1 MQAGPGA
8 SLKGNRMSLAVLA
21 SRALCGLQALP
32 VLVEVHVGTGLPS
45 FTVVG
50 LPDAGVR
57 ESRERVRSAIINS
70 GYDFPAGRITANLAP
85 ADLPKESGRFDLP
98 IALGVLLASGQVA
111 CGPDQRDGPDLRS
124 YVFAGELSLTGAVVK
139 VGAPLAIAL
148 AVASSQPGASL
159 ILPADGAQMA
169 AAVPGITVLAA
180 HCLADVVAHF
190 TGAAALPAVA
200 AAPFV
205 AAPGSWPCLSDV
217 KGQAVARR
225 VLEVAAAGGHS
236 LLMTGPPGVGKS
248 MLAQRLPGILPRLDS
263 EQILD
268 VAALKSISGQG
279 DVLDD
284 MPPFRAPHHSASMPA
299 LVGGGIYPRPGE
311 ISLAH
316 HGVLFLD
323 ELPEFQRPVLEAL
336 REPLETGVVTIARA
350 LRSSQFPARFQ
361 LIAAMNPC
369 PCGWLGHSR
378 MQCMCRADRIER
390 YRSKVSGPFLD
401 RIDLNITLAPTEVD
415 WAEAPPAEPSEAVRE
430 RVLLSRDR
438 QQRRQGVL
446 NAGLESGQMDNACP
460 LDEAASQVLKQGM
473 LRWNWS
479 ARAAHRVIRVA
490 RTLADL
496 QDSDRI
502 LSVHIAEAMRYRQ
515 PWPVLANALDKAR
528 HIVV

>member
-1 MQAGPGA
+1 
-8 SLKGNRMSLAVLA
+8 MSLAVLA
-21 SRALCGLQALP
+21 SRTFCGLQALP
-32 VLVEVHVGTGLPS
+32 VLVEVHVGSGLPS
-45 FTVVG
+45 FSVVG

-111 CGPDQRDGPDLRS
+111 CGPGQRDGPDVQS

-148 AVASSQPGASL
+148 AVARSQPGAVL

-169 AAVPGITVLAA
+169 AVVPGITVLAA
-180 HCLADVVAHF
+180 SCLAAVVAHF
-190 TGAAALPAVA
+190 TGVAALPAVT

-205 AAPGSWPCLSDV
+205 SAPSLSPCLSDV
-217 KGQAVARR
+217 RGQAVARR

-236 LLMTGPPGVGKS
+236 LLMTGPPGIGKS

-263 EQILD
+263 EQVLD
-268 VAALKSISGQG
+268 VAALSSLSGRG

-284 MPPFRAPHHSASMPA
+284 LPPFRAPHHSASMPA
-299 LVGGGIYPRPGE
+299 LVGGGAYPRPGE

-336 REPLETGVVTIARA
+336 REPLETGVVSIARA

-369 PCGWLGHSR
+369 PCGWLGHTR
-378 MQCMCRADRIER
+378 MQCVCRPDRVER
-390 YRSKVSGPFLD
+390 YRGKVSGPFLD
-401 RIDLNITLAPTEVD
+401 RIDLNITLAPVEMD
-415 WAEAPPAEPSEAVRE
+415 WADAQPAESSKAVRQ
-430 RVLLSRDR
+430 RVLQCRDR
-438 QQRRQGVL
+438 QQRRQQVL
-446 NAGLESGQMDNACP
+446 NANLGPSQMDGACP
-460 LDEAASQVLKQGM
+460 LDTAAKQVLKQGM
-473 LRWNWS
+473 LRWSWS
-479 ARAAHRVIRVA
+479 ARAAHRIIRVA

-496 QDSDRI
+496 QDSDMI
-502 LSVHIAEAMRYRQ
+502 LPVHIAEAMRYRQ
-515 PWPVLANALDKAR
+515 PWPDLANALDKAQ